1 MTKTTTYLFIT
12 AAFLLGT
19 CPLFAQQ
26 SAVDMSQGYV
36 RYLVTHNWTKK
47 MTSLDYISP
56 QRREKV
62 QYMWGNDSEWRM
74 YAELYYSDS
83 ASKYLDSDENPDKDV
98 NTYSWKKDA
107 FFIRRDFSTSQE
119 TDLITF
125 LGKNYLINDSLQCP
139 NWTVLNDLKEVAGH
153 ICMSASWEDTLKEQ
167 EIIAWFAMDIPSS
180 AGPERF
186 CGLPGL
192 ILEIDINNGAMIASA
207 DKITFSP
214 ITAEQLALPTKPKGK
229 SIKETEYQTL
239 YAKHIEDKRK
249 NEDPWFWGVR
259 Y

>member
-1 MTKTTTYLFIT
+1 MGI
-12 AAFLLGT
+12 AVFLLLT
-19 CPLFAQQ
+19 STLFAQHN
-26 SAVDMSQGYV
+26 ALDMGQGHV

-74 YAELYYSDS
+74 YAELYYSDA

-107 FFIRRDFSTSQE
+107 FFIRRDFSTNQE

-125 LGKNYLINDSLQCP
+125 LGKNYLISDSLQCP
-139 NWTVLNDLKEVAGH
+139 NWKVLNDLKEVAGH
-153 ICMSASWEDTLKEQ
+153 ICMSAFWEDTLKDQ

-214 ITAEQLALPTKPKGK
+214 VTAEQLALPTKPKGK
-229 SIKETEYQTL
+229 SIKEAEYQTL

>member
-1 MTKTTTYLFIT
+1 
-12 AAFLLGT
+12 
-19 CPLFAQQ
+19 
-26 SAVDMSQGYV
+26 
-36 RYLVTHNWTKK
+36 
-47 MTSLDYISP
+47 
-56 QRREKV
+56 
-62 QYMWGNDSEWRM
+62 M

-139 NWTVLNDLKEVAGH
+139 NWKVLNDLKEVAGH